1 MNEPELSVSLY
12 HEVLEAATVAAEHP
26 PESVLEFN
34 EWDFERAARAAH
46 VRLGVASAKRLNQ
59 ILVEFGFQEQAMA
72 MKRSIE
78 MLLLKLADGGRILRF
93 CEPASGLCLEKRLQP
108 DVPVARQKQRW
119 ERVFAEMLDREL
131 GVAA

>member
-1 MNEPELSVSLY
+1 MV
-12 HEVLEAATVAAEHP
+12 
-26 PESVLEFN
+26 
-34 EWDFERAARAAH
+34 
-46 VRLGVASAKRLNQ
+46 
-59 ILVEFGFQEQAMA
+59 

-108 DVPVARQKQRW
+108 DEPVARQKQRW